1 MEPSIYRSSTP
12 PVTGDGQ
19 IDDPADDQAEM
30 PLTMAASVILTNLPK
45 DASSALQG
53 AGDLPQAKVTVH
65 LIPTG
70 SAPDLKQ
77 KIFKISSTQ
86 HFGTVINF
94 VRKKIGAKDSDGVYC
109 YVNSTFS
116 PHPDE
121 LVGNLW
127 RVRGTLNES
136 RLAADLGDSVSKLKM
151 SSKCTTQRC
160 RHMASD
166 WRKRLIVIC

>member
-1 MEPSIYRSSTP
+1 MELPVLMEATP
-12 PVTGDGQ
+12 PVAGDGQ
-19 IDDPADDQAEM
+19 IDDPEDDPAEM

-45 DASSALQG
+45 DASTALEG

-86 HFGTVINF
+86 HFGTIINF
-94 VRKKIGAKDSDGVYC
+94 VRKRIGAKDSEGVYC

-127 RVRGTLNES
+127 RV
-136 RLAADLGDSVSKLKM
+136 
-151 SSKCTTQRC
+151 C
-160 RHMASD
+160 
-166 WRKRLIVIC
+166 